1 MNDEKDIKQMVKDI
15 LNDILQNGAVGAPA
29 ETAGAGAA
37 GGGAGPGCCG
47 SGGVVFEDGFVPD
60 ITAASTKEQFFVPN
74 PADREGYMKMKQ
86 STSARLGVWRA
97 GPRHNTFTQ
106 LRFRADH
113 ATAQDAV
120 FTDVGDD
127 CLKAN
132 GFLCGKSECGS
143 RDEFIT
149 RPDLGRKLDGDT
161 KKLLEQKIPKN
172 QKVLIVVGDGLSSA
186 AIEANAADTIPSI
199 KQGLKRYGI
208 EVGEIPFIKFCRVGA
223 MDDIG
228 PLTGAEVVCLLIG
241 ERPGLV
247 TAESMSAYMAYKP
260 SADKPES
267 WRNVVSNIHKG
278 GTPATEA
285 GAHIADLLK
294 RMLDEKLSGV
304 DLSL

>member
-15 LNDILQNGAVGAPA
+15 LSEIIQAHEDWDAANGAEAA
-29 ETAGAGAA
+29 AGAA
-37 GGGAGPGCCG
+37 FQAAGCC
-47 SGGVVFEDGFVPD
+47 VAVEDGFVPD

-74 PADREGYMKMKQ
+74 PADREGYMNMKQ
-86 STSARLGVWRA
+86 STSARIGVWRA
-97 GPRHNTFTQ
+97 GPRHNTFSQ

-120 FTDVGDD
+120 FTDVGED

-132 GFLCGKSECGS
+132 GFLCGQSACAS

-149 RPDLGRKLDGDT
+149 RPDLGRILNEET
-161 KKLLEQKIPKN
+161 KQLLGQKIPKN
-172 QKVLIVVGDGLSSA
+172 QKVLIAVGDGLSSA
-186 AIEANAADTIPSI
+186 AIEANVADTIPAI

-228 PLTGAEVVCLLIG
+228 PLTGADVVCLLIG

-304 DLSL
+304 DLNL

>member
-1 MNDEKDIKQMVKDI
+1 MYEENDIKQSKKDI
-15 LNDILQNGAVGAPA
+15 LGNSPEA
-29 ETAGAGAA
+29 EFA
-37 GGGAGPGCCG
+37 
-47 SGGVVFEDGFVPD
+47 PD

-74 PADREGYMKMKQ
+74 PEDREGYLRMKEF
-86 STSARLGVWRA
+86 TSARLGVWRA
-97 GPRHNTFTQ
+97 GPRHNTFSQ

-113 ATAQDAV
+113 ATAQDSV
-120 FTDVGDD
+120 FTDVGEEY
-127 CLKAN
+127 LKDN
-132 GFLCGKSECGS
+132 GFLCGQSACES

-149 RPDLGRKLDGDT
+149 RPDLGRKLNAET
-161 KKLLEQKIPKN
+161 RQLFEKIPKN
-172 QKVLIVVGDGLSSA
+172 QKVLIMVGDGLSSA
-186 AIEANAADTIPSI
+186 AIEANAADTIPAI

-208 EVGEIPFIKFCRVGA
+208 ETGIVPFVKYCRVGA

-260 SADKPES
+260 STDKPES

-278 GTPATEA
+278 GTPAAEA

-304 DLSL
+304 DLNL

>member
-1 MNDEKDIKQMVKDI
+1 MYEEKDIKQLVQDI
-15 LNDILQNGAVGAPA
+15 LSDILSAGKSEATADAVI
-29 ETAGAGAA
+29 AA
-37 GGGAGPGCCG
+37 D
-47 SGGVVFEDGFVPD
+47 EGFVPD

-74 PADREGYMKMKQ
+74 PADREGYLRMKE
-86 STSARLGVWRA
+86 STSARIGVWRA
-97 GPRHNTFTQ
+97 GPRHNTFSQ

-120 FTDVGDD
+120 FSDVSEAY
-127 CLKAN
+127 LESH
-132 GFLCGKSECGS
+132 GFLCGQSSCES

-149 RPDLGRKLDGDT
+149 RPDLGRKLDAKTYQLFD
-161 KKLLEQKIPKN
+161 KKVPKN
-172 QKVLIVVGDGLSSA
+172 QKVLLVVGDGLSSA
-186 AIEANAADTIPSI
+186 AIEANAADTIPAI
-199 KQGLKRYGI
+199 KQGLKRHGI
-208 EVGEIPFIKFCRVGA
+208 EIGVIPFIKYCRVGA

-228 PLTGAEVVCLLIG
+228 PLTGADVVCLLIG

-260 SADKPES
+260 NPDKPES

>member
-1 MNDEKDIKQMVKDI
+1 MYDEQDIKQLVKDI
-15 LNDILQNGAVGAPA
+15 LGDILQAGKSEAPA
-29 ETAGAGAA
+29 GTAAAA
-37 GGGAGPGCCG
+37 GQCVP
-47 SGGVVFEDGFVPD
+47 VDDGFVPD
-60 ITAASTKEQFFVPN
+60 ITAVSTKEQFYVPN
-74 PADREGYMKMKQ
+74 PADREGYLKIKET
-86 STSARLGVWRA
+86 TSARLGVWRA
-97 GPRHNTFTQ
+97 GPRHNTYSQ

-120 FTDVGDD
+120 FTDVSDS
-127 CLKAN
+127 CLQAN
-132 GFLCGKSECGS
+132 DFLCGQSSCES
-143 RDEFIT
+143 RDIFIT
-149 RPDLGRKLDGDT
+149 RPDLGRKLGEETRQLFDQ
-161 KKLLEQKIPKN
+161 KLPKN
-172 QKVLIVVGDGLSSA
+172 QKVLLVVGDGLSSA
-186 AIEANAADTIPSI
+186 AIEANAADTIPAI

-208 EVGEIPFIKFCRVGA
+208 DVGVVPFIKYCRVGA

-228 PLTGAEVVCLLIG
+228 PLTGADVVCLLIG

-260 SADKPES
+260 SPDKPES

-278 GTPATEA
+278 GTPAAEA